1 MVVVIVLI
9 TALRAIAL
17 FQDLSFQ
24 RALLNDGGDCGIMSV
39 PFHPFVILSR
49 RAKMI
54 AQEIAKANPR
64 FHAGERGHENRYTE
78 TAG

>member
-1 MVVVIVLI
+1 
-9 TALRAIAL
+9 
-17 FQDLSFQ
+17 
-24 RALLNDGGDCGIMSV
+24 
-39 PFHPFVILSR
+39 VILSR

-64 FHAGERGHENRYTE
+64 FHAGGRSPENRYIDTD